1 MARRAPEVTPED
13 LERFRIALENE
24 IARTTLR
31 ATARK
36 VRMSPSGLTKFL
48 EGTKPYG
55 RTVARVREWY
65 YSEAGVHQTPP
76 ELIAAQL
83 RRYVV
88 TLPNPDRGL
97 VNLLEAVDTSYRQ
110 AGMFPPEWVRTVRAL
125 VG

>member
-1 MARRAPEVTPED
+1 MARRAPEATPED

-65 YSEAGVHQTPP
+65 YSEAGVHRTPP

-97 VNLLEAVDTSYRQ
+97 VNLLEAVDASYRQ

-125 VG
+125 VR

>member
-13 LERFRIALENE
+13 LDRFRSALENE

-36 VRMSPSGLTKFL
+36 VRMSPSGLAKFL

-55 RTVARVREWY
+55 STVARVREWY
-65 YSEAGVHQTPP
+65 YTEAGVHQTPP

-83 RRYVV
+83 RRFVV
-88 TLPNPDRGL
+88 TLPRPDRGL
-97 VNLLEAVDTSYRQ
+97 TNLLEAVDASYQQ
-110 AGMFPPEWVRTVRAL
+110 AGMRPPEWERTVRAL
-125 VG
+125 VA

>member
-24 IARTTLR
+24 IRRTTLR

-48 EGTKPYG
+48 EGTKPYAP
-55 RTVARVREWY
+55 TVARLREWY

-83 RRYVV
+83 RRFVV

-97 VNLLEAVDTSYRQ
+97 VNLLNAVEASYRKQ
-110 AGMFPPEWVRTVRAL
+110 GMFTPEWVRTVRAL
-125 VG
+125 LP

>member
-1 MARRAPEVTPED
+1 
-13 LERFRIALENE
+13 
-24 IARTTLR
+24 
-31 ATARK
+31 
-36 VRMSPSGLTKFL
+36 MSPTGLTKFL

-97 VNLLEAVDTSYRQ
+97 VHLLEAVDASYRQ
-110 AGMFPPEWVRTVRAL
+110 AGMFPPGWVGTVRAL
-125 VG
+125 VR